1 MYDTR
6 VVKSADGTWEGRA
19 DEKGIISFL
28 GIPFAKPPVGH
39 LRWRAPQKPDK
50 MKGVYKAYQNGP
62 IPIQII
68 STENSKTA
76 PLAMSE
82 DCLYL
87 NIWLSNKETGKKAV
101 LFWIYGGSYVAGH
114 NHISEYSPEELVRK
128 NRDILVVVP
137 NYRLGIL
144 ASLNLSSVDSSGEY
158 GESCNLA
165 LLDQRM
171 AMKWVHDNIE
181 SFGGDPENVTLFG
194 HSAGSNAITH
204 HLLLDESRK
213 YFNTAKCESSFFP
226 DLGFTTRERS
236 LAAAET
242 FFQISQT
249 KQLKQLLEL
258 SPQEILEAQKQLYM
272 AKLPGKEGK
281 LFSPVADGMV
291 VSEDPFADAIKRKFP
306 EIPVMLGT
314 SQGEYDQMFI
324 GLSSDETRQKVTLL
338 NQGKLMGHPEII
350 EKYLNLAV
358 NMPEKEVYMDLQSDL
373 YLRVPGLILAEA
385 FCVHTDVYV
394 FYFSKYDHK
403 KHCRAGH
410 GAMNPYIFGN
420 IEEDEEEISLSEKL
434 MGAWAA
440 FIRNGNPWH
449 ERIPKWPAYDRRC
462 RKIMV
467 IDREWEIRQD
477 YLWEQYELLA
487 PFLEEGRRLMELE
500 NE

>member
-1 MYDTR
+1 M
-6 VVKSADGTWEGRA
+6 
-19 DEKGIISFL
+19 
-28 GIPFAKPPVGH
+28 
-39 LRWRAPQKPDK
+39 
-50 MKGVYKAYQNGP
+50 
-62 IPIQII
+62 
-68 STENSKTA
+68 
-76 PLAMSE
+76 
-82 DCLYL
+82 
-87 NIWLSNKETGKKAV
+87 

-128 NRDILVVVP
+128 NPDILVVVP

-213 YFNTAKCESSFFP
+213 YFNKAYVKVLFFLIW
-226 DLGFTTRERS
+226 DLQPEKEVLQQQKLFS
-236 LAAAET
+236 D
-242 FFQISQT
+242 QY
-249 KQLKQLLEL
+249 KQNKLKQLLEL
-258 SPQEILEAQKQLYM
+258 SPQEILEGPETTVYWRNCLEK
-272 AKLPGKEGK
+272 KENC
-281 LFSPVADGMV
+281 FSPVADGMV

-403 KHCRAGH
+403 KALSGWSWRHESI
-410 GAMNPYIFGN
+410 YIW
-420 IEEDEEEISLSEKL
+420 K
-434 MGAWAA
+434 
-440 FIRNGNPWH
+440 
-449 ERIPKWPAYDRRC
+449 Y
-462 RKIMV
+462 
-467 IDREWEIRQD
+467 
-477 YLWEQYELLA
+477 
-487 PFLEEGRRLMELE
+487 
-500 NE
+500 